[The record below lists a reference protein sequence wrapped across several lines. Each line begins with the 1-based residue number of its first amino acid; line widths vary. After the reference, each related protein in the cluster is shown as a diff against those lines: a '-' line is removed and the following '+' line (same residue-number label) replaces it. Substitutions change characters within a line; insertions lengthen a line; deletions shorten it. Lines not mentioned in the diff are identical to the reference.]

1 MFNKMIINKSSLFP
15 ALVIVPTRELAL
27 QVSQICIQV
36 SKHMGGVKVMA
47 TTGGTNLRD
56 DIMRLD
62 ETGNL
67 SHVTSV
73 ISLIFYNTAY
83 LIFYLF
89 LLVSVL
95 LYGRYFPGVRFRK
108 TGN

>member
-1 MFNKMIINKSSLFP
+1 M
-15 ALVIVPTRELAL
+15 PTRELAL

-62 ETGNL
+62 ETGMQNL
-67 SHVTSV
+67 
-73 ISLIFYNTAY
+73 LRDEN
-83 LIFYLF
+83 LF
-89 LLVSVL
+89 LNIKMLNLFSEVEMTFFRASVVTL
-95 LYGRYFPGVRFRK
+95 
-108 TGN
+108 